1 MFEEMELAG
10 LPDPKFEQQPASFKV
25 SLLADPVVARLLRTL
40 PPWLA
45 ESWDA
50 VTERKS
56 MSTSERMDI
65 IGVSRPT
72 ALKYLGELQRL
83 GLVEH
88 VGTAPTDPRG
98 YWRVKPL

>member
-1 MFEEMELAG
+1 MFAEMELAG

-25 SLLADPVVARLLRTL
+25 SLLADPVVARLLLTL

-50 VTERKS
+50 LTERKS
-56 MSTSERMDI
+56 MSTSELMDI